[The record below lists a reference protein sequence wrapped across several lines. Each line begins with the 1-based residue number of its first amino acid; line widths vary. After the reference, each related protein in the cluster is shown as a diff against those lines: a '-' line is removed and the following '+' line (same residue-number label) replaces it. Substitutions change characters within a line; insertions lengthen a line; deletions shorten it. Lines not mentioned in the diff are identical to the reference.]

1 MMSRSRWGAAGL
13 TLAASMVAAGPV
25 TASVFLQVDLP
36 ALTKMSASVVH
47 ARVIDVRSAWNDDGT
62 FIFTYVTLKVEET
75 FRGASQDTV
84 VVRVPGGRVGD
95 YVAEM
100 EGAPLLMQDD
110 DVVAFIGRWED
121 GAPMIAGY
129 FEGVSRVEKDA
140 HGNRFLRGGKAHGM
154 PISELARAVARV
166 EQ

>member
-1 MMSRSRWGAAGL
+1 M
-13 TLAASMVAAGPV
+13 
-25 TASVFLQVDLP
+25 
-36 ALTKMSASVVH
+36 
-47 ARVIDVRSAWNDDGT
+47 
-62 FIFTYVTLKVEET
+62 TLKVEET
-75 FRGASQDTV
+75 LRGASQDTV

-100 EGAPLLMQDD
+100 EGAPRFVQDD

-140 HGNRFLRGGKAHGM
+140 HGNRILRGGKAHGM

-166 EQ
+166 GQ